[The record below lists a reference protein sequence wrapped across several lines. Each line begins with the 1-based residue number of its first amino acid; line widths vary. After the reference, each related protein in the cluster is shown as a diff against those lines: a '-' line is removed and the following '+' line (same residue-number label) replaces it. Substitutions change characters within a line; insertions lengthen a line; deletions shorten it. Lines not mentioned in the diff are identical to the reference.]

1 MRPRHDG
8 RISERRRHVTGVMGE
23 GSSCRHM
30 QDRRSGGCCIDFQ
43 CGPLAAITVKLDLAQ
58 IREIPYV
65 VTGRVVRAVTAVLLS
80 TSGFSFPYA
89 TRRNWPMK
97 LTTIALASA
106 FALSGTFAFAQ
117 AGGPNGTAGGPTSLS
132 GTGPS
137 TSGGDSPGAV
147 GRNTPAAGGSM
158 SGGTTGSA
166 VGNQPCDSPNGCPGG
181 PTSLSGTGS
190 SQFGG
195 STPGGPGRN

>member
-97 LTTIALASA
+97 LTTIVLASA

-137 TSGGDSPGAV
+137 TSGSV
-147 GRNTPAAGGSM
+147 

-195 STPGGPGRN
+195 STPGGSGRN

>member
-1 MRPRHDG
+1 
-8 RISERRRHVTGVMGE
+8 
-23 GSSCRHM
+23 
-30 QDRRSGGCCIDFQ
+30 
-43 CGPLAAITVKLDLAQ
+43 
-58 IREIPYV
+58 
-65 VTGRVVRAVTAVLLS
+65 
-80 TSGFSFPYA
+80 
-89 TRRNWPMK
+89 MK
-97 LTTIALASA
+97 LTTIALASV

-117 AGGPNGTAGGPTSLS
+117 AGGPDGTAGGPTSLS

-147 GRNTPAAGGSM
+147 GRNGPAGPAAGGSM

-166 VGNQPCDSPNGCPGG
+166 AGNQPCDNPNGCPGG

-195 STPGGPGRN
+195 STPGGLGKN

>member
-1 MRPRHDG
+1 
-8 RISERRRHVTGVMGE
+8 
-23 GSSCRHM
+23 
-30 QDRRSGGCCIDFQ
+30 
-43 CGPLAAITVKLDLAQ
+43 
-58 IREIPYV
+58 
-65 VTGRVVRAVTAVLLS
+65 
-80 TSGFSFPYA
+80 
-89 TRRNWPMK
+89 MK

-147 GRNTPAAGGSM
+147 GRSGPAAGGSM

-166 VGNQPCDSPNGCPGG
+166 AGNHPCDNPNGCPGG

-195 STPGGPGRN
+195 STPGSRQKLAEKPGSNPVRFARPL

>member
-1 MRPRHDG
+1 MAFGSRQHHWPLGQSTTDCIHPPVYG
-8 RISERRRHVTGVMGE
+8 AARRGT
-23 GSSCRHM
+23 SPS
-30 QDRRSGGCCIDFQ
+30 
-43 CGPLAAITVKLDLAQ
+43 LTAA
-58 IREIPYV
+58 
-65 VTGRVVRAVTAVLLS
+65 LLLHF
-80 TSGFSFPYA
+80 GFCLPYA

-117 AGGPNGTAGGPTSLS
+117 AGNQDCGPNGCPGGPTSLS

-137 TSGGDSPGAV
+137 TYGGSSAGAV
-147 GRNTPAAGGSM
+147 GNNAPAPGGSM
-158 SGGTTGSA
+158 GGGTTGSA
-166 VGNQPCDSPNGCPGG
+166 AGNQDCGPNGCPGG

-195 STPGGPGRN
+195 STPGSGGKN

>member
-1 MRPRHDG
+1 
-8 RISERRRHVTGVMGE
+8 
-23 GSSCRHM
+23 
-30 QDRRSGGCCIDFQ
+30 
-43 CGPLAAITVKLDLAQ
+43 
-58 IREIPYV
+58 
-65 VTGRVVRAVTAVLLS
+65 
-80 TSGFSFPYA
+80 
-89 TRRNWPMK
+89 MK
-97 LTTIALASA
+97 LTTIALASS

-147 GRNTPAAGGSM
+147 DRNAPAGPAAGGAM
-158 SGGTTGSA
+158 SGSTTGSA
-166 VGNQPCDSPNGCPGG
+166 AGNQPCDSPNGCPGG

-195 STPGGPGRN
+195 SSPGTGGRN

>member
-1 MRPRHDG
+1 MQTLTAA
-8 RISERRRHVTGVMGE
+8 ERT
-23 GSSCRHM
+23 
-30 QDRRSGGCCIDFQ
+30 
-43 CGPLAAITVKLDLAQ
+43 
-58 IREIPYV
+58 REIPYAV
-65 VTGRVVRAVTAVLLS
+65 MGQVVRTINRSVALHLRVLSSL
-80 TSGFSFPYA
+80 PKEKELA
-89 TRRNWPMK
+89 MK
-97 LTTIALASA
+97 LATIALTSA

-147 GRNTPAAGGSM
+147 GRNAPAAGGSM

-166 VGNQPCDSPNGCPGG
+166 AGSQPCDNPNGCPGG

-195 STPGGPGRN
+195 SSPGAGGKN